1 MTEHSIAQL
10 RSQLA
15 EAQDLV
21 RTYAGIINAIPAHIA
36 LLDERGVIIYAND
49 SWRKFSELNRYG
61 GGHEVGFNYLAL
73 CRAAQGTKASDARRI
88 ADGIESILRRKST
101 HFTHEY
107 PFHSALENLWFRAT
121 VTPLDFGG
129 HQGAVVMQLNTT
141 ERKERELALWHNA
154 NFDPLT
160 NLPSR
165 ALLLDRIRQAINGA
179 HRKGNGV
186 ALLFL
191 DFDRFKQI
199 NDLLGHAAGDEALRV
214 LSRRIER
221 SLRDEDTVGRLSG
234 DEFVVVLPN
243 LNHDDHA
250 LKVARKLLDV
260 TSQPIEFND
269 QETFI
274 TCSIGIA
281 IYPEH
286 GETAEIL
293 LKNSDTAMYA
303 AKASG
308 RHEVR
313 FYSPEEQTSDLTEQ

>member
-1 MTEHSIAQL
+1 MTESSI
-10 RSQLA
+10 SQSQSHLA

-21 RTYAGIINAIPAHIA
+21 LTYAGIINSIPANIA
-36 LLDERGVIIYAND
+36 LLDERGVILYANE
-49 SWRKFSELNRYG
+49 SWRNFSELKRYG
-61 GGHEVGFNYLAL
+61 GSHGAGVNYLDF
-73 CRAAQGTKASDARRI
+73 CRTAQGDDAPDARRI
-88 ADGIESILRRKST
+88 ADGIESILRRESS
-101 HFTHEY
+101 HFTHEH
-107 PFHSALENLWFRAT
+107 PCHSSSEKRWFRAI
-121 VTPLDFGG
+121 VTPIDFGS
-129 HQGAVVMQLNTT
+129 HKGAVIMHLNTT
-141 ERKERELALWHNA
+141 ERKGRELALWHNA

-160 NLPSR
+160 NLPNR

-179 HRKGNGV
+179 HRNGNGV

-214 LSRRIER
+214 LSRRIEK

-260 TSQPIEFND
+260 TSQPIDFNG

-281 IYPEH
+281 IYPDH
-286 GETAEIL
+286 GKTAEIL
-293 LKNSDTAMYA
+293 LKNSDAAMYA
-303 AKASG
+303 AKAAG

-313 FYSPEEQTSDLTEQ
+313 LYSAEEQATGLTEQ